1 MVILMMI
8 TQKISYIDSI
18 DQKIMPFV
26 RYGDYPD
33 RYPALSALSFN
44 KYFYMELKEASRE
57 LFTIFEKVVKIFQK
71 APKKFQEQMDI
82 PPKLIPFLNIPNA
95 LNLSTWLSRFDF
107 VIDENND
114 FKVIEINSDT
124 PCAVIESYYV
134 NQIAA
139 DSFGYKNPNFGEEHN
154 LTNFLYQ
161 IKQQISPPKI
171 NLANGNFNSE
181 RPFVFSCF
189 EDYIEDFG
197 TTKYLMDL
205 MKINSVANDVEFV
218 SFYDLQVDDEGILL
232 PDGRHAAAIYRL
244 HPMEIL
250 IEETA
255 TDGTDLGVMFLEKY
269 AEGKFEMFN
278 PPEAIIMQN
287 KSFLALVWQVYLSGK
302 FFNSHES
309 KIIERYMLP
318 SFFEDDLNLINS
330 GEFIKKP
337 IWGREGRNISIIDG
351 STKNTIY
358 EHQIENPED
367 VVCRESNKF
376 MYQKFVRTPKFE
388 ALTDSGRLDGFI
400 TVSCFMLGDKPSA
413 VYCRFSQ
420 EKVIGTEAYFLP
432 LLEEE

>member
-1 MVILMMI
+1 MVITMMI

-18 DQKIMPFV
+18 DQNIMPFV

-33 RYPALSALSFN
+33 RYPALSALTFN
-44 KYFYMELKEASRE
+44 KYFYMELREASRE
-57 LFTIFEKVVKIFQK
+57 LFAIFEKVVQIFRQT
-71 APKKFQEQMDI
+71 PKKFQEQMDI

-95 LNLSTWLSRFDF
+95 LNLSTWLARFDF
-107 VIDENND
+107 VVDQNGD

-124 PCAVIESYYV
+124 PCAIIEAYYV

-139 DSFGYKNPNFGEEHN
+139 DSFGYVNPNFGEEHR
-154 LTNFLYQ
+154 LTSYLSQ
-161 IKQQISPPKI
+161 IKQKVSPPQI
-171 NLANGNFNSE
+171 NLSSGNFSSA

-189 EDYIEDFG
+189 DDYLEDYG
-197 TTKYLMDL
+197 TTKYLMEL
-205 MKINSVANDVEFV
+205 MKINAAADDVEFV
-218 SFYDLQVDDEGILL
+218 SFYDLQVDDGGILL

-255 TDGTDLGVMFLEKY
+255 TDGSDLGVMFLDRY
-269 AEGKFEMFN
+269 AAGKFAMFN

-302 FFNSHES
+302 FFNAQES

-318 SFFEDDLNLINS
+318 SFFEEDLNLIDG
-330 GEFIKKP
+330 GEYIKKP

-351 STKNTIY
+351 ATKNTIY
-358 EHQIENPED
+358 AHQVENADEII
-367 VVCRESNKF
+367 CRESNKF
-376 MYQKFVRTPKFE
+376 VYQQFVRTPKFQ
-388 ALTDSGRLDGFI
+388 AVTDSGQLEGFI
-400 TVSCFMLGDKPSA
+400 TVSCFILGNEPSA

-420 EKVIGTEAYFLP
+420 EKVIGTEAYFVP
-432 LLEEE
+432 MLEE